1 MPPPAQKS
9 SHPILRAL
17 SRDTALERYVVSNT
31 SKASHPESAEVLEL
45 IIDSSTDFAV
55 FATDENGVVLTW
67 NVGAER
73 LFGYADQ
80 EILSKSADIVFTP
93 EDRAVG
99 APERERAEARAQGRA
114 SDERWHQRKDGSC
127 FWASG
132 TLMPFKD
139 GRPGFVKIAR
149 DRTAEH
155 AAGEQLKENEERF
168 RLLATSIPQLVFRTQ
183 PDGNR
188 TWGSPQWIDFT
199 GLSLAESIG
208 FGWLDAIHPADLEAT
223 QRGWVEAKKNGEYYV
238 EHRVRR
244 KADGEYR
251 WHQTRAKPLEGSDP
265 ATRDWVGTM
274 TDIHHLRDLQ
284 ARQQLLMA
292 ELQHRTRNLL
302 AVVQSVANQTARSST
317 SIESFAAEFV
327 SRLRALSRVQSLI
340 ARVDAQMIDLHDL
353 VTAELTAHGKD
364 AVESGK
370 IIMSG
375 PSVELPTAAA
385 QALGLA
391 LHELATNAVKYGALA
406 HPDGKVH
413 IAWSFTTE
421 GAEPQ
426 VSLEWRESGVE
437 MPATKPERKG
447 YGSELIERALP
458 YQLDAKTKL
467 EFASDGVRC
476 AITVPIRK
484 AHTEEARP

>member
-1 MPPPAQKS
+1 MPDNPHA
-9 SHPILRAL
+9 RA
-17 SRDTALERYVVSNT
+17 
-31 SKASHPESAEVLEL
+31 PESAEILDV
-45 IIDSSTDFAV
+45 IINSSTDFAV
-55 FATDENGVVLTW
+55 FSMDENGMVLTW
-67 NVGAER
+67 NSGAER
-73 LFGYADQ
+73 LFGYADS
-80 EILSKSADIVFTP
+80 EIVSKTADIVFTQQ
-93 EDRAVG
+93 DRAAE
-99 APERERAEARAQGRA
+99 APEGERAQARAQGRA
-114 SDERWHQRKDGSC
+114 SDERWHQRKDGSQ

-139 GRPGFVKIAR
+139 ARPGFVKITR

-155 AAGEQLKENEERF
+155 LAGEQLKENEERF
-168 RLLATSIPQLVFRTQ
+168 RLLATSIPQLAFRTR

-188 TWGSPQWIDFT
+188 TWGSPQWIEFT
-199 GLSLAESIG
+199 GMSLADSVG
-208 FGWLDAIHPADLEAT
+208 FGWLDAIHPDDLDSTRAAWREAQKT
-223 QRGWVEAKKNGEYYV
+223 GEYYF

-244 KADGEYR
+244 KEDGEYR
-251 WHQTRAKPLEGSDP
+251 WHQTRAKPPEGSDS

-302 AVVQSVANQTARSST
+302 AVVQSVANQTARSSA

-340 ARVDAQMIDLHDL
+340 ARVDAEMIDLHEL
-353 VTAELTAHGKD
+353 VMAELTAHGKD
-364 AVESGK
+364 AIQSGK
-370 IIMSG
+370 IIVSG

-406 HPDGKVH
+406 QADGKLHV
-413 IAWSFTTE
+413 AWSIGTE
-421 GAEPQ
+421 DAEPRIN
-426 VSLEWRESGVE
+426 LEWRETGVE
-437 MPATKPERKG
+437 IASKPERKG

-458 YQLDAKTKL
+458 YQLNAKTKL
-467 EFASDGVRC
+467 EFATDGVRC
-476 AITVPIRK
+476 AIAVPLGK
-484 AHTEEARP
+484 GQTEVTAS